1 MPIPGSATPSSG
13 PRYTLFVAPAFL
25 ILVAQGLA
33 VLPFLARL
41 ALAIALT
48 LLSAAT
54 MGPSVYAPDLKA
66 DWRDLGGE
74 IRQQIQTHPGR
85 EFRVIVKSPDPARNV
100 EVETARYYLP
110 GECQVIA
117 WNDFAPARRQA
128 HPSP

>member
-1 MPIPGSATPSSG
+1 
-13 PRYTLFVAPAFL
+13 
-25 ILVAQGLA
+25 
-33 VLPFLARL
+33 
-41 ALAIALT
+41 
-48 LLSAAT
+48 

-117 WNDFAPARRQA
+117 WNDFRTGSTPSSSEPMTYVAMCVKPGANP
-128 HPSP
+128 PSPDEPAWEISGRFPGLVVYRVDRPAGP